1 MPAAALA
8 ITFMPAGQ
16 AKEASASR
24 HDVQGKMSYCETC
37 HGYQGRGFHAYN
49 PIPRLAGQQ
58 PEYIK
63 AQLQAFVERGRTNN
77 IMYNVS
83 HVMSPDLV
91 SALATNFNQLNPKPI
106 GGGQKDLVPAGK
118 KIFEDGIPSANVP
131 ACASCHGTDAKG
143 NGPFPRLA
151 GQLPD
156 YVFNKLTHWSSERG
170 QNPAKPDNS
179 AIMEPIAHS
188 LNEQQ
193 IRAVAA
199 YLSYLE

>member
-1 MPAAALA
+1 MGAFDDRLSSEIAMDPNLQGASAGTRATSLNRRRAQWFAKVVAMPAAALA

-131 ACASCHGTDAKG
+131 ACAPVMGQMPRVTDRFRDWRG
-143 NGPFPRLA
+143 
-151 GQLPD
+151 
-156 YVFNKLTHWSSERG
+156 SSPTTCST
-170 QNPAKPDNS
+170 N
-179 AIMEPIAHS
+179 
-188 LNEQQ
+188 
-193 IRAVAA
+193 
-199 YLSYLE
+199 